1 MEEGKDTKGLGLQE
15 VLLNVADRLS
25 QWSRNNRFFK
35 ASSEARLW
43 AMRQKR
49 LKILGF
55 KVSAFKCLP
64 LELRLQICHQRKVE
78 KFVRF
83 SRELTMRRVEFN
95 QEDGLDRTTFF
106 SRPKYQSYT
115 LNCF

>member
-25 QWSRNNRFFK
+25 QWSRNKRFFK
-35 ASSEARLW
+35 VSSEARLW
-43 AMRQKR
+43 AMRPKR
-49 LKILGF
+49 LNILGL
-55 KVSAFKCLP
+55 KCLP
-64 LELRLQICHQRKVE
+64 LELRVQICHQRKVE

-95 QEDGLDRTTFF
+95 QGDGLDRTTFI
-106 SRPKYQSYT
+106 SRPKYQSYIF
-115 LNCF
+115 NCF